1 MTTAAFW
8 FFIQRQ
14 KTGCALQSC
23 ALQGRRL
30 GFPAWTP
37 ARREPRRW
45 GRQLC
50 AHRGRKGKEDRWHW
64 RSHKRRAPGQD
75 LVGALSPARLLL
87 SRSLRPSARLRTEG
101 ADQLAAE
108 QLRRNSFVFKSGAG
122 KKDAFYLLVSLTWI
136 LCRWKTSWPLW
147 SSEFM
152 RPHAGFGCCAFWVT
166 ATGIPSATNNVS
178 AFPVAGLQ
186 KAYRQPS
193 KKSFHLTQ
201 AALKQQP
208 AELSSRA
215 LGVSL
220 KIRDDKDSLQGAN
233 SEIGCSLSY
242 V

>member
-30 GFPAWTP
+30 GYPAWTP

-50 AHRGRKGKEDRWHW
+50 AHRGRKGRLLRAGRSAGGGAGVGRCLCSWEDRWHW

-75 LVGALSPARLLL
+75 LVGALSPAHLLL
-87 SRSLRPSARLRTEG
+87 SRSLRPSARPRTEG

-108 QLRRNSFVFKSGAG
+108 QLRRNSFGFKSGAG

-136 LCRWKTSWPLW
+136 LCQWKTSWPLW
-147 SSEFM
+147 SLEFM

-186 KAYRQPS
+186 KACRQPS

-201 AALKQQP
+201 AALQQQP
-208 AELSSRA
+208 AELGS
-215 LGVSL
+215 
-220 KIRDDKDSLQGAN
+220 
-233 SEIGCSLSY
+233 GCLP
-242 V
+242 